1 MFESTTL
8 FFGNN
13 PAESLVCSSRA
24 EAELLAAI
32 ARTGLRG
39 SVPVPDTEEK
49 CRELLPKFEAH
60 LTRARK
66 RFAELA
72 AERAGTEKMRQG
84 IEDILWHWFV
94 HGRPNSGPRPANPG
108 RGVQNAGT

>member
-8 FFGNN
+8 FFGKN
-13 PAESLVCSSRA
+13 PAEILVCSSRA

-49 CRELLPKFEAH
+49 CGKLLPEFEAH

-84 IEDILWHWFV
+84 IEALLWHWFI
-94 HGRPNSGPRPANPG
+94 HGWPQELVERRKRRQSESK
-108 RGVQNAGT
+108 T